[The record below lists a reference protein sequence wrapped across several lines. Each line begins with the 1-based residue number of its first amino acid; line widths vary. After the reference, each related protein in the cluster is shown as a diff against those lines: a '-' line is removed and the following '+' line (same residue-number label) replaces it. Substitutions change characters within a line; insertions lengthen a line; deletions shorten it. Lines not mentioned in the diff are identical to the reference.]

1 MIDPLIKT
9 IEVPCGQQQAFE
21 VFINGMDSWWPLS
34 KFTVSAMS
42 GGVAKSVRVEPKVG
56 GQIVEIGHDGSEHL
70 WGTIQSFDPHD
81 SISMDFHI
89 PQPGEVV
96 NGRSLV
102 EVQFTAL
109 GDERTR
115 VELTQSNWE
124 ALGEYGAPLRGGYD
138 GGWDLIFTEAYK
150 AACGG

>member
-1 MIDPLIKT
+1 MIDPLVKT

-21 VFINGMDSWWPLS
+21 VFINEMDSWWPLS

-42 GGVAKSVRVEPKVG
+42 GRVAKSVRVEPKVG
-56 GQIVEIGHDGSEHL
+56 GQIVEIGHDGGEHL
-70 WGTIQSFDPHD
+70 WGTIKSFDPHD
-81 SISMDFHI
+81 SVSMDFHI

-96 NGRSLV
+96 RGRSLV
-102 EVQFTAL
+102 EVLFTAL

-124 ALGEYGAPLRGGYD
+124 ELGEWGAALRGGYD
-138 GGWDLIFTEAYK
+138 GGWDLILQEGFKQAF
-150 AACGG
+150 AR